1 MAQDSNAA
9 GLEVG
14 LPELSSL
21 RHDFPRYRISLYF
34 TPGER
39 YSFVAVRRAPGPGP
53 HTVVT
58 SDLDELRTELGE
70 PAREAGSP

>member
-14 LPELSSL
+14 LPELGSL

-34 TPGER
+34 TPEER

-53 HTVVT
+53 HTLVT
-58 SDLDELRTELGE
+58 SDLDELRSELGE
-70 PAREAGSP
+70 PAREPGTP